1 MIMYDRKIFE
11 ILIFQLVGSTLKSTK
26 IPLRFYDLKYT
37 TLMRK
42 YELNLWISFDIEFSL
57 DSF

>member
-1 MIMYDRKIFE
+1 MYDRKIFE

-37 TLMRK
+37 KLMRK
-42 YELNLWISFDIEFSL
+42 YELNL
-57 DSF
+57 